1 MLKINKSIEYA
12 LIAIKHIKSN
22 NSNKL
27 FSSRDI
33 SDLYNIPYELLSKI
47 LQRLCKLGY
56 LQSVKGPNGGY
67 LLKKSLSKIS
77 LIKFIEEFEGPVS
90 FSQCTIETNTE
101 CSQFDLCNIKS
112 PINEINNNIREL
124 LSNMYLNEIT
134 KWGEDG

>member
-27 FSSRDI
+27 FSSREI

-47 LQRLCKLGY
+47 LQKLCKLGY

-67 LLKKSLSKIS
+67 LLKKSLNKIS
-77 LIKFIEEFEGPVS
+77 LIKFIEEFEGPIS
-90 FSQCTIETNTE
+90 FSQCTIETKTD

-134 KWGEDG
+134 K

>member
-1 MLKINKSIEYA
+1 MLKLNKSIEYA

-67 LLKKSLSKIS
+67 LLKKSLNKIS

-90 FSQCTIETNTE
+90 FSQCTIDTNTE

-134 KWGEDG
+134 K

>member
-67 LLKKSLSKIS
+67 LLKKSLNKIS

-90 FSQCTIETNTE
+90 FSQCTIKANTE
-101 CSQFDLCNIKS
+101 CGQFDLCNIKS

-134 KWGEDG
+134 K

>member
-1 MLKINKSIEYA
+1 MLKINKTIEYA

-67 LLKKSLSKIS
+67 LLKKSLNKIS

-134 KWGEDG
+134 K

>member
-67 LLKKSLSKIS
+67 LLKKSLNKIS
-77 LIKFIEEFEGPVS
+77 LIKFIEEFEGPVR
-90 FSQCTIETNTE
+90 FSQCTIEANTE

-134 KWGEDG
+134 K

>member
-47 LQRLCKLGY
+47 LQKLCKLGY

-67 LLKKSLSKIS
+67 LLKKSLNKIS

-134 KWGEDG
+134 K

>member
-1 MLKINKSIEYA
+1 MLKLNKSIEYA

-47 LQRLCKLGY
+47 LQKLCKLGY

-67 LLKKSLSKIS
+67 LLKKSLNKIS

-101 CSQFDLCNIKS
+101 CRQFDLCNIKS

>member
-67 LLKKSLSKIS
+67 LLKKSLKKIT
-77 LIKFIEEFEGPVS
+77 LIKFIEELEGPVS
-90 FSQCTIETNTE
+90 FSQCTIDTKIE
-101 CSQFDLCNIKS
+101 CNQFDLCNIKS

-134 KWGEDG
+134 K

>member
-33 SDLYNIPYELLSKI
+33 SHLYNIPYELLSKI

-67 LLKKSLSKIS
+67 LLKKSLNKIS

-90 FSQCTIETNTE
+90 FSQCTIDTNTE

-134 KWGEDG
+134 K

>member
-1 MLKINKSIEYA
+1 MLKINKTIEYA

-67 LLKKSLSKIS
+67 LLKKSLNKIS

>member
-67 LLKKSLSKIS
+67 LLKKSLNKIS

>member
-67 LLKKSLSKIS
+67 LLKKSLNKIS

-90 FSQCTIETNTE
+90 FSQCTIETNKE

-134 KWGEDG
+134 K

>member
-67 LLKKSLSKIS
+67 LLKKSLNKIS
-77 LIKFIEEFEGPVS
+77 LIKFI
-90 FSQCTIETNTE
+90 
-101 CSQFDLCNIKS
+101 
-112 PINEINNNIREL
+112 
-124 LSNMYLNEIT
+124 
-134 KWGEDG
+134 

>member
-67 LLKKSLSKIS
+67 LLKKSLNKIS

-90 FSQCTIETNTE
+90 FSQCTIDTNTE

>member
-67 LLKKSLSKIS
+67 LLKKSLNKIS
-77 LIKFIEEFEGPVS
+77 LINFIEEFEGPVS

-134 KWGEDG
+134 K

>member
-67 LLKKSLSKIS
+67 LLKKSLKKIS

-90 FSQCTIETNTE
+90 FSQCTIQTNTD

-134 KWGEDG
+134 K

>member
-67 LLKKSLSKIS
+67 LLKKSLNKIS

-134 KWGEDG
+134 K

>member
-33 SDLYNIPYELLSKI
+33 SDLYNIPL
-47 LQRLCKLGY
+47 
-56 LQSVKGPNGGY
+56 N
-67 LLKKSLSKIS
+67 KIS

-90 FSQCTIETNTE
+90 FAQCTIEANTE

-134 KWGEDG
+134 K

>member
-12 LIAIKHIKSN
+12 LIAIKHIKTN

-67 LLKKSLSKIS
+67 LLKKSLNKIS

-134 KWGEDG
+134 K

>member
-12 LIAIKHIKSN
+12 LIAIKHIKTN

-67 LLKKSLSKIS
+67 LLKKSLNKIS

-101 CSQFDLCNIKS
+101 CNQFDLCNIKS

>member
-12 LIAIKHIKSN
+12 LIAIKHIKTN

-67 LLKKSLSKIS
+67 LLKKSLNKIS

-101 CSQFDLCNIKS
+101 CNQFDLCNIKS

-134 KWGEDG
+134 K

>member
-1 MLKINKSIEYA
+1 MLKLNKSIEYA

-47 LQRLCKLGY
+47 LQKLCKLGY

-67 LLKKSLSKIS
+67 LLKKSLNKIS

-101 CSQFDLCNIKS
+101 CRQFDLCNIKS

-134 KWGEDG
+134 K

>member
-67 LLKKSLSKIS
+67 LLKKSLKKIS

-90 FSQCTIETNTE
+90 FSQCTIQTNTD

>member
-67 LLKKSLSKIS
+67 LLKKSLNKIS

-90 FSQCTIETNTE
+90 FSQCTIDTNTE

-134 KWGEDG
+134 K

>member
-56 LQSVKGPNGGY
+56 LESVKGPNGGY

-90 FSQCTIETNTE
+90 FSQCTIEANTE